1 MTFDP
6 ALMDYTQQYENSLHF
21 SPRFQSYVEDLA
33 DQLIARYH
41 LQGKTIIDIG
51 CGKGEFLTL
60 ICERANARGFGFDR
74 SYMPENN
81 KSANKE
87 RVTFIQDFYSERYS
101 NYQADFI
108 ACRHVLE
115 HIQHPVAFLRDVRR
129 AVGDARNSVI
139 FFEVPNVRWTLR
151 DMAVWDIIY
160 EHCAYFSAAS
170 LDYLFGLAGFAPQ
183 RIREEFGGQ
192 YLTIEALPVDESVA
206 AVAEEWDVRSQ
217 MAQDANLFAM
227 NYQEKVREW
236 QRAFGDLARSG
247 ERAVVWGAGSKGVSL
262 LNTMRDVSGIE
273 FVVDINPR
281 KHGMHIA
288 GTGQR
293 IVPPE
298 FLREYQPDVVILMN
312 PMYQSEIQQLLG
324 ALGVYPRMIS
334 A

>member
-1 MTFDP
+1 
-6 ALMDYTQQYENSLHF
+6 
-21 SPRFQSYVEDLA
+21 
-33 DQLIARYH
+33 
-41 LQGKTIIDIG
+41 
-51 CGKGEFLTL
+51 
-60 ICERANARGFGFDR
+60 
-74 SYMPENN
+74 
-81 KSANKE
+81 
-87 RVTFIQDFYSERYS
+87 
-101 NYQADFI
+101 
-108 ACRHVLE
+108 
-115 HIQHPVAFLRDVRR
+115 
-129 AVGDARNSVI
+129 
-139 FFEVPNVRWTLR
+139 
-151 DMAVWDIIY
+151 
-160 EHCAYFSAAS
+160 
-170 LDYLFGLAGFAPQ
+170 
-183 RIREEFGGQ
+183 
-192 YLTIEALPVDESVA
+192 
-206 AVAEEWDVRSQ
+206 